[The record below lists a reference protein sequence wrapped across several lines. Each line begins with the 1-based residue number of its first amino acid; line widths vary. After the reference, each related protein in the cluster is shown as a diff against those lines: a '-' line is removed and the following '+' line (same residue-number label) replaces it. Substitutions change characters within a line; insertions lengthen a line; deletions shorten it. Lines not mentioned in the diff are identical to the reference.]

1 MKIYHL
7 RLLKTINHF
16 KKDKTYQGIKNN
28 NILLVRD
35 DLDRQRIFYFDI
47 NDDAYKNRAVSN
59 CWRIIGVDLT
69 NNKRGVS

>member
-7 RLLKTINHF
+7 RLLTKINHF

>member
-1 MKIYHL
+1 MKIYQL

-47 NDDAYKNRAVSN
+47 NDDAYKNHAVSN

>member
-1 MKIYHL
+1 MKIYQL

>member
-47 NDDAYKNRAVSN
+47 NNDAYKNRAVSN